1 MIKITIPK
9 LGASDNTA
17 TVVDLLVPNGSFVE
31 KDTIFA
37 EIETSKSV
45 HEIESETEGYLYYNL
60 EVGKEVNVG
69 ELVAIIS
76 DSEIH
81 NREELFQTKKNQHE
95 KRTSKKAALLIDKYQ
110 LDVSEFDIDFI
121 REQDVLEKIASPI
134 EQLKLK
140 EGDIIILGCGG
151 HASMCLDI
159 AIEMN
164 LNVIGYLD
172 DNKKDSFRGLP
183 WLGIIDSIFK
193 ISDFELKPKLILGI
207 GFLSNL
213 KKRDQIYL
221 KARQHFEFVN
231 LIHPK
236 SIIERTAIIDN
247 NSGMQIMAGAIIGTE
262 VSLGPNTIVNSGAI
276 ISHHSKI
283 GRTCHITPGACLAGN
298 VVVGD
303 RATIGMN
310 SSIFLGVNIPSDTIV
325 QNLSRVDVDL

>member
-9 LGASDNTA
+9 LGASDNSA

-60 EVGKEVNVG
+60 EVGREVNVG

-76 DSEIH
+76 ESEINNH
-81 NREELFQTKKNQHE
+81 EKLFESKKNQQE
-95 KRTSKKAALLIDKYQ
+95 KRTSRKAALLIDKYE
-110 LDVSEFDIDFI
+110 LDISEFDVDFI
-121 REQDVLEKIASPI
+121 REKDVLEKITSPI
-134 EQLKLK
+134 EQLTLK
-140 EGDIIILGCGG
+140 EEDVIILGCGG

-159 AIEMN
+159 AIKMN
-164 LNVIGYLD
+164 LNVLGYLD

-183 WLGIIDSIFK
+183 WLGLIDSIFK
-193 ISDFELKPKLILGI
+193 ISNRELKPKLILGI

-221 KARQHFEFVN
+221 KARQYFEFVN

-236 SIIERTAIIDN
+236 SIVESSASIDN

-262 VSLGPNTIVNSGAI
+262 VTLGPNTIVNSGAI

-298 VVVGD
+298 VEVGD

-310 SSIFLGVNIPSDTIV
+310 STIFLGVKIPSDTIV
-325 QNLSRVDVDL
+325 QNLSRVDEDL